1 MNLGDG
7 FTFEN
12 VTFSWDTMVDNV
24 FEKNKILPKIKKV
37 IFHKN
42 IATEVIWMDGTKTKV
57 IVRDGDSFNK
67 EFGLCQ
73 AIAKKYYGSYENFK
87 KSLNKSVEYIDG
99 KKIKKIKKK

>member
-57 IVRDGDSFNK
+57 EVGKNDLFSP
-67 EFGLCQ
+67 EYGLAM
-73 AIAKKYYGSYENFK
+73 AIAKKYCGNYENFS
-87 KSLNKSVEYIDG
+87 KSL
-99 KKIKKIKKK
+99 KKAKYR